1 MVCKVAQNAVL
12 LNDWIFRLNEEAL
25 AVNYTSIDGKQFM
38 NMVLAGVN
46 KLNADKASID
56 SLNVFPVPDG
66 DTGTNM
72 SLTLNSVARFLGQI
86 PEAEVTVS
94 KVAEQMAYGALMG
107 ARGNSGVIL
116 SQILGGISKVFKEKG
131 DRAEAKDF
139 VSRL

>member
-107 ARGNSGVIL
+107 ARGNSCYSVTDFRRY
-116 SQILGGISKVFKEKG
+116 FKSLQRK
-131 DRAEAKDF
+131 R
-139 VSRL
+139 

>member
-1 MVCKVAQNAVL
+1 M
-12 LNDWIFRLNEEAL
+12 
-25 AVNYTSIDGKQFM
+25 NYTSIDGKQFM

-86 PEAEVTVS
+86 PEAEITVA

-116 SQILGGISKVFKEKG
+116 SQILGGIAKVFATKG
-131 DRAEAKDF
+131 DAADAKSF
-139 VSRL
+139 VEGFANGKESAYKAVVKI